1 MASSQLQLG
10 DEDMSTAHV
19 IDLPVRAVH
28 VWRISLISSRQ
39 ELATMKGWLNEH
51 ERDVLDRATSSP
63 SVKRMVAWGLTHF
76 ILSRY
81 LNCLPGNVEWERTPS
96 GRPEIVSPEDTDL
109 RFSLSHS
116 GSHGLL
122 AVSRMTVGIDL
133 ENIRRSVDANA
144 LSARF
149 FTRNEFESIARLP
162 AGERVE
168 AFFRVWVRKEA
179 YLKAAGGSVP
189 AGLSKCEV
197 STDVADSRVLAT
209 EFETADS
216 FGQLMAVP
224 VHQGYLAAL
233 AVLGDYA
240 DVRICDL

>member
-1 MASSQLQLG
+1 MASAQQQLG
-10 DEDMSTAHV
+10 DEDMSTANV
-19 IDLPVRAVH
+19 IDLPSRAVH
-28 VWRISLISSRQ
+28 IWRISLISSQQ
-39 ELATMKGWLNEH
+39 ELVTIKGWLNEH
-51 ERDVLDRATSSP
+51 ERDVLDRVTSST
-63 SVKRMVAWGLTHF
+63 STKRVVAWGLTHF

-96 GRPEIVSPEDTDL
+96 GRPEIVSPEGANI

-122 AVSRMTVGIDL
+122 AVSRMAIGIDL
-133 ENIRRSVDANA
+133 ENIRPCVNANA

-149 FTRNEFESIARLP
+149 FTRNETESIARLP
-162 AGERVE
+162 ADERVE

-216 FGQLMAVP
+216 LAQLMNIP

-233 AVLGDYA
+233 AVPGDYA
-240 DVRICDL
+240 DIRICDL